1 MLPCQSSTW
10 PKGVARAIILF
21 ALIAAVATAYYLHD
35 QHLLYIPEITIL
47 LLLLL
52 AILPPNIAILRRKPD
67 AQSTSNTLNPNHSHH
82 HAS

>member
-1 MLPCQSSTW
+1 MLPCQNSTW
-10 PKGVARAIILF
+10 PKGLARAIILL

-47 LLLLL
+47 LLLLI
-52 AILPPNIAILRRKPD
+52 AIIPPNIAILRRKD
-67 AQSTSNTLNPNHSHH
+67 DSQSSSATLDPNHSHR